1 MTDMVNSD
9 RLDGLQ
15 SQVQILS
22 EEVVR
27 LKHEN
32 EKLRIEQEKS
42 EWLAAE
48 FRQIMLDR
56 LRQAEGQ

>member
-1 MTDMVNSD
+1 MVNSD